1 MTEAFV
7 QTIQFDD
14 SLKFVTEIDNKVAI
28 VIIAA

>member
-14 SLKFVTEIDNKVAI
+14 SLKFVTEIDNKI
-28 VIIAA
+28 LPRK